1 MVAREGL
8 NCIILAEKIIVKKV
22 GVYNSMG
29 LNHVQ
34 LTFRLGVDLRNN
46 EIKISS
52 TLIGLFFRFGN
63 LLKDCLPIA
72 LGQIFLFCCFVNP
85 TNDYESTFSS
95 QFCCVQKS

>member
-8 NCIILAEKIIVKKV
+8 NCISLAEKIIVKKV

-46 EIKISS
+46 EIKISY

-72 LGQIFLFCCFVNP
+72 LGKLFLFCFVNP
-85 TNDYESTFSS
+85 THDYESTFSS
-95 QFCCVQKS
+95 TFCCVQKS